1 MDPIK
6 PVNRIARAML
16 MNRQSKKVIQ
26 SKKIYNR
33 KKSNDT
39 YRKENTKNDR

>member
-6 PVNRIARAML
+6 PVNRIARTML
-16 MNRQSKKVIQ
+16 MNRKSKQVIQ

-39 YRKENTKNDR
+39 HTKENTKNGR

>member
-1 MDPIK
+1 MRSIK
-6 PVNRIARAML
+6 PVNEIARAML
-16 MNRQSKKVIQ
+16 MNRQRKQVVQ

-39 YRKENTKNDR
+39 HRKENTKNGR

>member
-6 PVNRIARAML
+6 PVNRIARTML
-16 MNRQSKKVIQ
+16 MNRQNKQVVQ

-39 YRKENTKNDR
+39 HRKENTKNGR